1 MEYVGV
7 AVKTA
12 LSIVSFL
19 AEERHRED
27 QDTAS
32 FLTRSTMA
40 ENKSRFVLVN
50 IFGSPKYFPTPPSLV
65 IPRLCFTKS
74 QVAYGVLTERE
85 MEDLSPLID
94 CPEAES

>member
-1 MEYVGV
+1 MGSKKHEMEYVGG

-32 FLTRSTMA
+32 FLTQSTMA
-40 ENKSRFVLVN
+40 ENKSQFFLVN
-50 IFGSPKYFPTPPSLV
+50 IFRSPKYFPTPPSLV

-74 QVAYGVLTERE
+74 QVPMVFKLRGRWR
-85 MEDLSPLID
+85 I
-94 CPEAES
+94 CRR